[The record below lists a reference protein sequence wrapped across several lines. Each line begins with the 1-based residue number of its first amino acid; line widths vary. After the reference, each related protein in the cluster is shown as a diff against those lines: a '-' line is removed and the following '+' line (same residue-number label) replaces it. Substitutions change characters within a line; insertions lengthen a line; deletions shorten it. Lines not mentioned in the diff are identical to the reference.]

1 MVKALIFIFEIA
13 VLVLLGFICSELYL
27 LKNNAPELTDLHI
40 TAQLAAPAQPAD
52 PQPIDPQPDPA
63 VDSPQPDAP
72 AQPAAPETQQ
82 ETP

>member
-40 TAQLAAPAQPAD
+40 TAQPAD